1 MRLSQTETE
10 TRTVRE
16 EERVEEEEQYKIIGT
31 RQARYDSNLK
41 VSGSAVFGTDVHLP
55 NMLYGKIFRSTLTH
69 AKIVKLDVSNAE
81 RYPGVRA
88 VVTSRDFPDVTYGFA
103 VRDQTFLPKE
113 RVLYQGQPVCA
124 LAADTLEIAE
134 KALSEIEVEYEG
146 LPNVLSVEEALK
158 EESFPLHPGVV
169 PAGSPPYK
177 SRNVASYTRVHRG
190 NVKSAFEDADFVLEE
205 EYHTQQVHQSY
216 IEPRA
221 STAEFDPITG
231 RIRVWTSTQSPYW
244 LRSSI
249 AEILRIPVSRIQLFP
264 THTGGGFGAKL
275 SAYLEPFCIMLAK
288 KARRPVRIV
297 LTREEEFLAGTPRPP
312 LHFWIKSAVKSGR
325 ISARQGRAIVD
336 TGVYGSDGAVYA
348 NIACFALVGAYKIP
362 NVETEGIG
370 VYTNK
375 QPSGAYRAPG
385 TMEPAFAVESH
396 VDMLAKKAGM
406 DPLEFRLRN
415 LWEDG
420 DSGPTG
426 QTMNGVGV
434 KDALISAAERVGYKE
449 FRKAKRASADS
460 NSRLGIGMAV
470 GLIPSV
476 GIHASAAYIKLN
488 EDGKVVLITGTQD
501 TGSGAQTGLAMIAAE
516 ELGVNLSDVIIKSGD
531 TDFAP
536 WDGGAQGSRTTFGGG
551 NAVLMAAR
559 DAKEQILRAASHIL
573 KVDKGRIILEDGA
586 AHVMGS
592 GISIRFP
599 DLVGRAQFDAGGP
612 IVGRGF
618 FVREFPEYDRD
629 SLEGYFF
636 VPSLHDPTFVAHI
649 AEVEVNVLTGKVRVT
664 RYVAAQDLGRC
675 INPLGAEGQ
684 IQGGA
689 VQGIGYALYEEMIH
703 DEAGLTVNP
712 SFGDYK
718 LPTIAD
724 VPPIEPIIVEGHYGS
739 GPYGAK
745 GVGEANIVPP
755 AGAIANAVYDAVGVR
770 VRSLPMR
777 PERVLEAMDGLASRK
792 DD

>member
-1 MRLSQTETE
+1 
-10 TRTVRE
+10 
-16 EERVEEEEQYKIIGT
+16 
-31 RQARYDSNLK
+31 
-41 VSGSAVFGTDVHLP
+41 
-55 NMLYGKIFRSTLTH
+55 
-69 AKIVKLDVSNAE
+69 
-81 RYPGVRA
+81 
-88 VVTSRDFPDVTYGFA
+88 VVTAKDFPDLTYGFA
-103 VRDQTFLPKE
+103 VRDQTFLPREK
-113 RVLYQGQPVCA
+113 VVYQGQPICA
-124 LAADTLEIAE
+124 LAADSEEIAE
-134 KALSEIEVEYEG
+134 KALAEIEVEYEP

-158 EESFPLHPGVV
+158 DDSFPLHPDVV

-177 SRNVASYTRVHRG
+177 SKNVSSYTRVHRG
-190 NVKSAFEDADFVLEE
+190 NVKRAFEGADFILEE

-216 IEPRA
+216 IEPHA
-221 STAEFDPITG
+221 STAEFDPVTG

-244 LRSSI
+244 VRASLS
-249 AEILRIPVSRIQLFP
+249 EILGVPVSLIQLFP
-264 THTGGGFGAKL
+264 THTGGGFGSKL
-275 SAYLEPFCIMLAK
+275 SANLEPFCVTLSK

-312 LHFWIKSAVKSGR
+312 LHFSIKSAVKDGK
-325 ISARQGRAIVD
+325 ITGRQGRAVVD

-406 DPLEFRLRN
+406 DPLEFRLKN
-415 LWEDG
+415 LWEEG
-420 DSGPTG
+420 DPGPTG
-426 QTMNGVGV
+426 QTMTGVGV
-434 KDALISAAERVGYKE
+434 KDALGRAAEKAGYVE
-449 FRKAKRASADS
+449 FRKGKRSHDA
-460 NSRLGIGMAV
+460 NLRLGIGMAV
-470 GLIPSV
+470 GLVPSV

-501 TGSGAQTGLAMIAAE
+501 SGSGAQTGLAMIAAE

-536 WDGGAQGSRTTFGGG
+536 WDGGAQGSRTTYSGG

-559 DAKEQILRAASHIL
+559 DAKEQILRAASYVL
-573 KVDKGRIILEDGA
+573 KVRKDKIILADGA
-586 AHVMGS
+586 AHVAGS
-592 GISIRFP
+592 NISMKFSE
-599 DLVGRAQFDAGGP
+599 LVGRAQFDAGGP

-618 FVREFPEYDRD
+618 FVKEFPEYDKD

-636 VPSLHDPTFVAHI
+636 VPSLHDPTFVAHF

-675 INPLGAEGQ
+675 INPLGVEGQ
-684 IQGGA
+684 IQGG
-689 VQGIGYALYEEMIH
+689 VTQGIGYALYEEMVH
-703 DEAGLTVNP
+703 DESGFTVNP
-712 SFGDYK
+712 NFGDYK
-718 LPTIAD
+718 LPTILD
-724 VPPIEPIIVEGHYGS
+724 VPMIEPIIVEGHYGS

-755 AGAIANAVYDAVGVR
+755 AGAIANAVYDAVGAR
-770 VRSLPMR
+770 LRRLPMR
-777 PERVLEAMDGLASRK
+777 PERVLEAMDELASK
-792 DD
+792 AT

>member
-1 MRLSQTETE
+1 LSETE
-10 TRTVRE
+10 AETQTTQE
-16 EERVEEEEQYKIIGT
+16 KRVEETYKIVGT
-31 RQARYDSNLK
+31 RQARHDASLK
-41 VSGSAVFGTDVHLP
+41 VSGTAIFGTDVRLP
-55 NMLYGKIFRSTLTH
+55 NMLHGKIFRSTVTH
-69 AKIVKLDVSNAE
+69 AKIVKLDVSRAE
-81 RYPGVRA
+81 RYPGVEA
-88 VVTSRDFPDVTYGFA
+88 VVTARDFPDVTYGFA

-113 RVLYQGQPVCA
+113 RVVYQGQPVCA
-124 LAADTLEIAE
+124 LAAETVEIAE
-134 KALSEIEVEYEG
+134 KALAEIEVEYEA

-158 EESFPLHPGVV
+158 DESFPLHPGVV

-177 SRNVASYTRVHRG
+177 SKNVASYTRVHRG
-190 NVKSAFEDADFVLEE
+190 NVKRAFETADFSLEE

-221 STAEFDPITG
+221 ATAEFDPITG

-244 LRSSI
+244 VRNSM
-249 AEILRIPVSRIQLFP
+249 AEILSVPVSQIQLFP

-275 SAYLEPFCIMLAK
+275 SAYLEPFCVMLAK

-297 LTREEEFLAGTPRPP
+297 MTREEEFLAGTPRPP
-312 LHFWIKSAVKSGR
+312 LHFWIKSAVKDG
-325 ISARQGRAIVD
+325 IITARQGRAVVD

-396 VDMLAKKAGM
+396 VDMLAKKAGI

-415 LWEDG
+415 LWDDG

-426 QTMNGVGV
+426 QVMNGVGV
-434 KDALISAAERVGYKE
+434 KDALIRAADRAGYEE
-449 FRKAKRASADS
+449 FRRARRSPGP
-460 NSRLGIGMAV
+460 NLKLGIGMAV

-488 EDGKVVLITGTQD
+488 EDGRVVLITGTQD

-516 ELGVNLSDVIIKSGD
+516 ELGVNLNDVLIKSGD

-559 DAKEQILRAASHIL
+559 DAKEQILKAASDVL
-573 KVDKGRIILEDGA
+573 RVDRDRIRLHDGA
-586 AHVMGS
+586 AYVAGS
-592 GISIRFP
+592 NNLIRFS

-618 FVREFPEYDRD
+618 FVREFPEYDKN

-649 AEVEVNVLTGKVRVT
+649 AEVEVNSLTGKVRVI

-689 VQGIGYALYEEMIH
+689 TQGMGYALYEEMIH
-703 DEAGLTVNP
+703 DEAGFTVNP
-712 SFGDYK
+712 NFGDYK

-724 VPPIEPIIVEGHYGS
+724 VPMIEPIIVEGHYGS

-755 AGAIANAVYDAVGVR
+755 AGAIANAIYDAVGAR
-770 VRSLPMR
+770 IRSLPMR
-777 PERVLEAMDGLASRK
+777 PERVLEAMDELASNAT
-792 DD
+792 

>member
-1 MRLSQTETE
+1 MNETETE
-10 TRTVRE
+10 TRVALE
-16 EERVEEEEQYKIIGT
+16 EKEERLRIVGT
-31 RQARYDSNLK
+31 RQARYDANLK
-41 VSGSAVFGTDVHLP
+41 ISGSAVFGTDVHLP
-55 NMLYGKIFRSTLTH
+55 NMLYGKIFRSTLPH
-69 AKIVKLDVSNAE
+69 ARIVRLDVSKAE
-81 RYPGVRA
+81 QYPGVRA
-88 VVTSRDFPDVTYGFA
+88 VVTAKDFPDVTYGFA
-103 VRDQTFLPKE
+103 VRDQTYLPSEK
-113 RVLYQGQPVCA
+113 VVYQGQAICA

-134 KALSEIEVEYEG
+134 KALAEIEVDYEP
-146 LPNVLSVEEALK
+146 LLNVLSVEDSLK
-158 EESFPLHPGVV
+158 DESIPIHPGVI

-177 SRNVASYTRVHRG
+177 SKNVASYTRVHRG
-190 NVKSAFEDADFVLEE
+190 NIKKAFEAADFVLEE

-221 STAEFDPITG
+221 TTAEYDKATD
-231 RIRVWTSTQSPYW
+231 RIRVWTSVQSPYW
-244 LRSSI
+244 VRASI
-249 AEILRIPVSRIQLFP
+249 AEILSIPSSQIQLLP

-275 SAYLEPFCIMLAK
+275 SAYLEPLCAVLSMK
-288 KARRPVRIV
+288 SGRPVRIV

-312 LHFWIKSAVKSGR
+312 LHFWIKSAVKDGR
-325 ISARQGRAIVD
+325 ITARQGKAVVD
-336 TGVYGSDGAVYA
+336 TGAFGSDGAVYA
-348 NIACFALVGAYKIP
+348 NIACFALIGAYKIP
-362 NVETEGIG
+362 NIETEGIS
-370 VYTNK
+370 VWTNK

-396 VDMLAKKAGM
+396 VDMLAKRAAM

-420 DSGPTG
+420 DPGPTG
-426 QTMNGVGV
+426 QVMGGVGL
-434 KDALISAAERVGYKE
+434 KDALVAAVDKAGYKE
-449 FRKAKRASADS
+449 FRTKPPGSS
-460 NSRLGIGMAV
+460 NLNVRYGIGMAV

-476 GIHASAAYIKLN
+476 GIHASAAYVKLN
-488 EDGKVVLITGTQD
+488 EDGKVILITGTHD
-501 TGSGAQTGLAMIAAE
+501 TGSGAHTGLAMIAAE
-516 ELGVNLSDVIIKSGD
+516 ELGVNLNDVMIKSGD

-536 WDGGAQGSRTTFGGG
+536 WDGGAQGSRTTYGGG
-551 NAVLMAAR
+551 NAVLMASR
-559 DAKEQILRAASHIL
+559 DAKEQLLRTASYVL
-573 KVDKGRIILEDGA
+573 KVERSKIRLEEGVA
-586 AHVMGS
+586 KVVGS
-592 GISIRFP
+592 DISMKYS

-618 FVREFPEYDRD
+618 FAKDFPEYDKD

-649 AEVEVNVLTGKVRVT
+649 AEVEVNVATGKVRVI

-689 VQGIGYALYEEMIH
+689 TQGLGYALYEEMIH
-703 DEAGLTVNP
+703 DETGSTSNP

-718 LPTIAD
+718 LPTAVD

-755 AGAIANAVYDAVGVR
+755 AGAIANAVYDAIGAR
-770 VRSLPMR
+770 VRTLPMR
-777 PERVLEAMDGLASRK
+777 PEKVLEAVDELATK
-792 DD
+792 GA